1 MEHAIGCDSGILESV
16 FFRNGVG
23 RSADRV
29 AALHVVACV
38 ELVRPA
44 TATARASSTMHGRTG
59 LHASTPRS
67 AAALL
72 LLGLFSFVTFQLAR
86 GKTPTAIYLG
96 HMRPMSG

>member
-1 MEHAIGCDSGILESV
+1 MEHRLAAILGFWKV
-16 FFRNGVG
+16 FF
-23 RSADRV
+23 SAKGLAAPRIV

-59 LHASTPRS
+59 LHASTPRP